1 MGDVIGQQKGC
12 CKFDVFDKVGGV
24 YLVGYAYLLHLDVVF
39 FSKLLLVW
47 WKMVSLRFD
56 LFEEWEVMHGED
68 NN

>member
-39 FSKLLLVW
+39 FSKLLLV
-47 WKMVSLRFD
+47 
-56 LFEEWEVMHGED
+56 
-68 NN
+68 